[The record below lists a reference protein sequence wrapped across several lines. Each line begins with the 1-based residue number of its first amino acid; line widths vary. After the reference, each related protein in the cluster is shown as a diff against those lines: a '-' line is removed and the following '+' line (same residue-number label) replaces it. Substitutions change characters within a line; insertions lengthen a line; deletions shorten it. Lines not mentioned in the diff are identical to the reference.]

1 MGSNMIEYYQDW
13 MNKTE
18 NPKIIKY
25 CNEMI
30 NKLSGAVIHPE
41 KYGKRKKIFVSSLN
55 MIFKSK
61 LQASI
66 ALGKSKSYVFDVLNG
81 KFKNIHGIEEIVD

>member
-18 NPKIIKY
+18 NPKTIKY

-30 NKLSGAVIHPE
+30 SKLSGAVIHPE

-55 MIFKSK
+55 KVFNSK
-61 LQASI
+61 IQASL
-66 ALGKSKSYVFDVLNG
+66 ALGKNKNYAIDVISG
-81 KFKNIHGIEEIVD
+81 RVKNVHGIEEIIE

>member
-1 MGSNMIEYYQDW
+1 MIEYYLDW
-13 MNKTE
+13 MSKTE
-18 NPKIIKY
+18 NPKTIKY

-55 MIFKSK
+55 MTFK
-61 LQASI
+61 
-66 ALGKSKSYVFDVLNG
+66 
-81 KFKNIHGIEEIVD
+81 

>member
-1 MGSNMIEYYQDW
+1 MIEYYLDW
-13 MNKTE
+13 ISKTE

-25 CNEMI
+25 CNDMI
-30 NKLSGAVIHPE
+30 DKLSGAVIYPE

-61 LQASI
+61 QQASI
-66 ALGKSKSYVFDVLNG
+66 ALGKSKTYVFDVLNG
-81 KFKNIHGIEEIVD
+81 KFKNIYGIEEIVD